1 MNSTKIKTTV
11 AIGTVIAL
19 IVGTMVIMKGKQ
31 ARADEVEKDQQ
42 AAKIATAVEQI
53 KQANV
58 GLPDL
63 QVQAKTLIFTAMIQK
78 KIPAASKWCEAM
90 NVDGKLWP
98 VTPTNTL
105 FALNSAVAG
114 RIYSKTNR
122 PAADVVVFFETSSPG
137 WNLTGG
143 VELLAKRPEG
153 VAVALADG
161 RTTLMT
167 PAEVAKL
174 RWAP

>member
-1 MNSTKIKTTV
+1 MNLTKSTVT
-11 AIGTVIAL
+11 IGTVIAL
-19 IVGTMVIMKGKQ
+19 VVGTMVIVKGKQ
-31 ARADEVEKDQQ
+31 ARADEREKSQQ
-42 AAKIATAVEQI
+42 AASINTAVDQI
-53 KQANV
+53 QKANV

-78 KIPAASKWCEAM
+78 KIPAASKWCETL

-98 VTPTNTL
+98 VTPTNTV
-105 FALNSAVAG
+105 FALNWAVAG
-114 RIYSKTNR
+114 RVYSKTNR
-122 PAADVVVFFETSSPG
+122 PAADTVVFFETSAPS

-161 RTTLMT
+161 RTMLMT

-174 RWAP
+174 RWSP

>member
-1 MNSTKIKTTV
+1 MNSIKTKTV
-11 AIGTVIAL
+11 AAIGTGVAL
-19 IVGTMVIMKGKQ
+19 IVGTLVIVNAKP
-31 ARADEVEKDQQ
+31 ARADELEKSQE
-42 AAKIATAVEQI
+42 AAKITTAVEQI

-78 KIPAASKWCEAM
+78 KIPEAAKWCETL

-98 VTPTNTL
+98 VTPTNTV

-122 PAADVVVFFETSSPG
+122 PAADVVVFFETASQD
-137 WNLTGG
+137 WNRTGG
-143 VELLAKRPEG
+143 AELLARRPEG

-161 RTTLMT
+161 RTILIT
-167 PAEVAKL
+167 PAEAARL
-174 RWAP
+174 RWIP

>member
-1 MNSTKIKTTV
+1 MNSTKTTV

-19 IVGTMVIMKGKQ
+19 IVGTMVIVKGKP
-31 ARADEVEKDQQ
+31 ARADELEKSQQ
-42 AAKIATAVEQI
+42 AASINTAVEQI

-63 QVQAKTLIFTAMIQK
+63 QVQAKTLILTAMIQK
-78 KIPAASKWCEAM
+78 EIPAASTWCETL

-98 VTPTNTL
+98 VTPTNTV

-122 PAADVVVFFETSSPG
+122 PAADVVVFFETSTPG
-137 WNLTGG
+137 WNLAGG
-143 VELLAKRPEG
+143 AELIANRPGG

-174 RWAP
+174 RWTP

>member
-1 MNSTKIKTTV
+1 MNSTKTKTTV

-19 IVGTMVIMKGKQ
+19 IVGTTVIIKGKQ
-31 ARADEVEKDQQ
+31 ARADEFEKKQP
-42 AAKIATAVEQI
+42 AASLDTAVEQI

-58 GLPDL
+58 GLPDP
-63 QVQAKTLIFTAMIQK
+63 QVQAKTLILTTMIQK
-78 KIPAASKWCEAM
+78 RIPAASKWCETL

-98 VTPTNTL
+98 ATPTNIV

-122 PAADVVVFFETSSPG
+122 PAADLVVFFETSSPG
-137 WNLTGG
+137 WNLVGG
-143 VELLAKRPEG
+143 AELMAKRPEG

-161 RTTLMT
+161 RTLLMT

-174 RWAP
+174 RWTP